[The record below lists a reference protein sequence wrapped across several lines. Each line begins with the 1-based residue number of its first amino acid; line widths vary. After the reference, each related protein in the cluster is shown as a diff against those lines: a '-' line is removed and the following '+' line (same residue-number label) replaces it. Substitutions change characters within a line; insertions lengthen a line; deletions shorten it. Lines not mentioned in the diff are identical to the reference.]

1 MCEPA
6 RSKCTSTFGKSHF
19 SRNLQVKCRA
29 NLGPHFVRAC
39 AVENSQNACQRKF
52 TGKMLRSRASPERR
66 HTLSASLRSGNA
78 CQHFTRATFV
88 RKFTRK
94 MPAQNADTHFVRACA
109 VEMHVSISQQ
119 PIYTEMFRKNADAQS
134 EHPDQTPAFTPT
146 VRTPQCEHT
155 VWGTK
160 RKPRLTLRNQE
171 TRKLRHPETRT
182 SGNQE
187 TRKPNNQD
195 MT

>member
-6 RSKCTSTFGKSHF
+6 QSKIVKMHVSG
-19 SRNLQVKCRA
+19 NLQVKCCA
-29 NLGPHFVRAC
+29 PEPAPNADTHLARAC
-39 AVENSQNACQRKF
+39 AVEMHVNI
-52 TGKMLRSRASPERR
+52 SREP
-66 HTLSASLRSGNA
+66 LI
-78 CQHFTRATFV
+78 